1 MTEFEI
7 LYLLSEHNNRIWEI
21 IQFWT
26 GVSFGLIAVAH
37 VAKRVISKPI
47 AIVLSMLYTAF
58 SMFLGNMLLI
68 ITGLNNALITDLTNL
83 PDTAVAR
90 TQIARLLIQ
99 ISTEGKGILL
109 IITAMVGTF
118 MAALFILW
126 HAALNP
132 GQQALSE
139 QEPAP

>member
-37 VAKRVISKPI
+37 LAKQVISKPT
-47 AIVLSMLYTAF
+47 AIVLSILYTAF

-68 ITGLNNALITDLTNL
+68 FTGLSNALITDLTNL

-99 ISTEGKGILL
+99 NSTEGKGILL
-109 IITAMVGTF
+109 IITAMLGTF
-118 MAALFILW
+118 MAALFFSGMR
-126 HAALNP
+126 P
-132 GQQALSE
+132 
-139 QEPAP
+139 